1 MSVTKEDIKSA
12 LEAKRDDIIPAKAQG
27 FGTISVKLDLAG
39 FDDPAQTLIIEAFA
53 GEQRIAYMACQGGPR
68 PQTTITGARIPDP
81 DTLVF
86 ETGSN
91 GEYKEQI
98 TVTTTIKGA
107 DVAKSP
113 FEVATR

>member
-1 MSVTKEDIKSA
+1 MSVTKEDIKAA
-12 LEAKRDDIIPAKAQG
+12 LEAKRDDVIPAKTQG

-53 GEQRIAYMACQGGPR
+53 GKQRIAFMSRNGGPR
-68 PQTTITGARIPDP
+68 EQTNIVGQRIANP

-86 ETGSN
+86 ETSSN
-91 GEYKEQI
+91 GEHKGEI
-98 TVTTTIKGA
+98 TVTTTIKGG
-107 DVAKSP
+107 DVAKQP